1 MDSNKEVQ
9 LRLKALEAY
18 KVLDTLPE
26 KMYDDIVQ
34 IASFVCEMPIV
45 LLSLVDDKRQF
56 FKSKVGVEVTQTP
69 IEYAVCHHAI
79 LSEEELFEVE
89 DLRLDPRFE
98 NNPLVT
104 EAPKMVSY
112 FGVPLKNSEGISFG
126 TLCVISQEEPKNL
139 SEDKKTILKKL
150 AKQVLYLLEL
160 RRQNFELKRYQEEVD
175 YYSKQMEEFAHTA
188 AHDLRAPLRAIK
200 SFLQLIEMKREGSVD
215 DKEKKYFEFVYT
227 NVDTMNQLIVDLL
240 DYAKSDSKIDE
251 KESIDLNAFLEQIFH
266 NLVEH
271 HHSLDSNL
279 VIKLMPTIY
288 YSKLA
293 LHMIFYNL
301 IDNALKYRSQDRALE
316 VKISYKSDLFHYYFE
331 VEDNGIGI
339 ASEYYE
345 SIFKPFKRL
354 HTKSEYAGSGLGLA
368 TVKKIIQKL
377 GGAITVKSVLGK
389 GTTFLIEIP
398 VCFDQNLRV
407 PVLFF
412 PAI

>member
-56 FKSKVGVEVTQTP
+56 FKSKVGVEITQTP

-389 GTTFLIEIP
+389 GTTFLITIP
-398 VCFDQNLRV
+398 KE
-407 PVLFF
+407 
-412 PAI
+412 

>member
-1 MDSNKEVQ
+1 MDSHKEEQ
-9 LRLKALEAY
+9 LRLKALEEY
-18 KVLDTLPE
+18 KVLDSLPE
-26 KMYDDIVQ
+26 KMYDDITM
-34 IASFVCEMPIV
+34 IASHICEMPIV

-56 FKSKVGVEVTQTP
+56 FKSKIGVDVSETP
-69 IEYAVCHHAI
+69 VSLSVCYHAI
-79 LSEEELFEVE
+79 MSEQELFEVA
-89 DLRLDPRFE
+89 DLREDDRFKDNPFVTGDP
-98 NNPLVT
+98 
-104 EAPKMVSY
+104 KIVSY
-112 FGVPLKNSEGISFG
+112 YGVPLQNKQGISFG
-126 TLCVISQEEPKNL
+126 TLCVVSQDEPKILNEEQK
-139 SEDKKTILKKL
+139 SILKKL

-160 RRQNFELKRYQEEVD
+160 RKQNFELKRYQEEIA
-175 YYSKQMEEFAHTA
+175 YYSSQMEEFAHTA

-345 SIFKPFKRL
+345 TIFKPFKRL

-389 GTTFLIEIP
+389 GTTFFIRIP
-398 VCFDQNLRV
+398 KE
-407 PVLFF
+407 
-412 PAI
+412 

>member
-89 DLRLDPRFE
+89 DLRLDPHFE

-377 GGAITVKSVLGK
+377 GGAITLKSVLGK
-389 GTTFLIEIP
+389 GTTFLITIP
-398 VCFDQNLRV
+398 KE
-407 PVLFF
+407 
-412 PAI
+412 

>member
-389 GTTFLIEIP
+389 GTTFFITIP
-398 VCFDQNLRV
+398 KE
-407 PVLFF
+407 
-412 PAI
+412 

>member
-377 GGAITVKSVLGK
+377 GGAITLKSVLGK
-389 GTTFLIEIP
+389 GTTFLITIP
-398 VCFDQNLRV
+398 KE
-407 PVLFF
+407 
-412 PAI
+412 

>member
-126 TLCVISQEEPKNL
+126 TLCVISQEEPKKL

-389 GTTFLIEIP
+389 GTAFLIAIP
-398 VCFDQNLRV
+398 KE
-407 PVLFF
+407 
-412 PAI
+412 

>member
-389 GTTFLIEIP
+389 GTAFLIAIP
-398 VCFDQNLRV
+398 KE
-407 PVLFF
+407 
-412 PAI
+412 

>member
-389 GTTFLIEIP
+389 GTTFLITIP
-398 VCFDQNLRV
+398 KE
-407 PVLFF
+407 
-412 PAI
+412 

>member
-301 IDNALKYRSQDRALE
+301 IDNALKYRSQDRTLE
-316 VKISYKSDLFHYYFE
+316 VKISYKSDLFYYYFE

-389 GTTFLIEIP
+389 GTTFLIAIP
-398 VCFDQNLRV
+398 KE
-407 PVLFF
+407 
-412 PAI
+412 

>member
-56 FKSKVGVEVTQTP
+56 FKSKIGVDVSETP
-69 IEYAVCHHAI
+69 VSLSVCYHAI
-79 LSEEELFEVE
+79 MSEQELFEVA
-89 DLRLDPRFE
+89 DLREDDRFKDNPFVTGDP
-98 NNPLVT
+98 
-104 EAPKMVSY
+104 KIVSY
-112 FGVPLKNSEGISFG
+112 YGVPLQNKQGISFG
-126 TLCVISQEEPKNL
+126 TLCVVSQDEPKILNEEQK
-139 SEDKKTILKKL
+139 SILKKL

-160 RRQNFELKRYQEEVD
+160 RKQNFELKRYQEEIA
-175 YYSKQMEEFAHTA
+175 YYSSQMEEFAHTA

-389 GTTFLIEIP
+389 GTTFLITIP
-398 VCFDQNLRV
+398 KE
-407 PVLFF
+407 
-412 PAI
+412 

>member
-1 MDSNKEVQ
+1 MKKMDSNKEVQ

-389 GTTFLIEIP
+389 GTAFLIAIP
-398 VCFDQNLRV
+398 KE
-407 PVLFF
+407 
-412 PAI
+412 

>member
-1 MDSNKEVQ
+1 MNSNKEEQ
-9 LRLKALEAY
+9 LRLKALEEY

-26 KMYDDIVQ
+26 KMYDDITM
-34 IASFVCEMPIV
+34 IASYICDMPIV

-56 FKSKVGVEVTQTP
+56 FKSKVGVEVNETP
-69 IEYAVCHHAI
+69 VEFAVCYHAI
-79 LSEEELFEVE
+79 LSQQELFEVP
-89 DLRLDPRFE
+89 DLREDDRFKD
-98 NNPLVT
+98 NPLVT
-104 EAPKMVSY
+104 EDPKMVSY
-112 FGVPLKNSEGISFG
+112 FGVPLKNSDGISFG
-126 TLCVISQEEPKNL
+126 TLCVISQ
-139 SEDKKTILKKL
+139 DKPRVLNDRQKVILKKL
-150 AKQVLYLLEL
+150 AKQVIHLLEL
-160 RRQNFELKRYQEEVD
+160 RKQNFELKRYQEEIA
-175 YYSKQMEEFAHTA
+175 YYSTQMEEFAHTA
-188 AHDLRAPLRAIK
+188 AHDLRAPLRAVK
-200 SFLQLIEMKREGSVD
+200 SFLQLIEMKREGQVD
-215 DKEKKYFEFVYT
+215 EKEQKYFNFVYT

-251 KESIDLNAFLEQIFH
+251 KESIDLNAFMEQIFH

-271 HHSLDSNL
+271 HHSSNSNL

-316 VKISYKSDLFHYYFE
+316 IQISYKSDLFHYYFE

-339 ASEYYE
+339 ATEYYD

-377 GGAITVKSVLGK
+377 GGAIAVKSQLGK
-389 GTTFLIEIP
+389 GTTFLITIP
-398 VCFDQNLRV
+398 KE
-407 PVLFF
+407 
-412 PAI
+412 